1 MRAIRSTA
9 FLLVFTALS
18 FAEAPSA
25 SRTYLQPES
34 VDWKMILPP
43 PVAQDSAEERAELDM
58 IVAVQKGALP
68 EEIAAAKEQITHTDV
83 NTFSDILGSWF
94 KGKELPKTEALFAE
108 ITSES
113 KKMVTGPAKK
123 YFKRVRPA
131 DADKRVKG
139 SEKEDDFSY
148 PSGHSTRG
156 TMYAYVLA
164 NLFPELKDKLI
175 ARAQQIGFNR
185 IIVGAHYESDIV
197 AGRITGKA
205 IAEKLLADAAF
216 QSRIE
221 RVPGGDECGEVAGGR
236 GGALSF
242 LSFP

>member
-1 MRAIRSTA
+1 MRAFRSTA
-9 FLLVFTALS
+9 FLLVLTTLS

-25 SRTYLQPES
+25 SKTYLQSDS
-34 VDWKMILPP
+34 VDWKTILPP

-58 IVAVQKGALP
+58 IVAVQKGASP
-68 EEIAAAKEQITHTDV
+68 VEIAAATEQITHTDV
-83 NTFSDILGSWF
+83 NTFADILGPWF
-94 KGKELPKTEALFAE
+94 KEKDLPKTEALFAE

-113 KKMVTGPAKK
+113 KKFVTGPAKK
-123 YFKRVRPA
+123 FYKRVRPA

-156 TMYAYVLA
+156 TMYAYVLVD
-164 NLFPELKDKLI
+164 LFPELKEKLI
-175 ARAQQIGFNR
+175 ARAQEIGFNR

-205 IAEKLLADAAF
+205 IAGKLLADPAFTAALA
-216 QSRIE
+216 
-221 RVPGGDECGEVAGGR
+221 ECKAEMNAAKGQTA
-236 GGALSF
+236 AAH
-242 LSFP
+242 